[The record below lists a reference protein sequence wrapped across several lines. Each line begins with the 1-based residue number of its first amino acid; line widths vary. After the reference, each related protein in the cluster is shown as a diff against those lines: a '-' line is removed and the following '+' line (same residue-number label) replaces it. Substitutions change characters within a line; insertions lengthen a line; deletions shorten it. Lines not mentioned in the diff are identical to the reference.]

1 MKVVVTPPAF
11 CKSEKLKSK
20 LSSLFPNTVYNEK
33 NDYLSESEL
42 IEFLKGADA
51 AIIGRDPVTKA
62 ILEALPQLKVISKYG
77 VGLDNLDISSI
88 KEKGVE
94 LAVTAGT
101 NKRSVA
107 ELTLSFMLG
116 LCHRTFIGAERIKR
130 GEWIREGGH
139 DLSGKTIGIIG
150 CGNVGKEV
158 VQLLKPFGCVILVCD
173 IDDRSEFCRDQGVTE
188 SSFESLIEKSDIVT
202 LHVPL
207 TDLTRDMIDEAVL
220 QKMQANA
227 YLINTS
233 RGPVVNPSALHKALV
248 SGEIS
253 GAALDVFCSEPPGDM
268 EFLQLPNLMV
278 TPHIGGNSVEAVEAM
293 GQAAIDNLAEFFKK

>member
-11 CKSEKLKSK
+11 CKSENLKSK
-20 LSSLFPNTVYNEK
+20 LSSLFPGTVYNEK

-42 IEFLKGADA
+42 IEFVKDADA

-62 ILEALPQLKVISKYG
+62 TLEALPQLKMISKYG
-77 VGLDNLDISSI
+77 VGLDNLDIPSI
-88 KEKGVE
+88 KEKGVA
-94 LAVTAGT
+94 LTVTAGT

-116 LCHRTFIGAERIKR
+116 LCHQIFIGAERIKR

-158 VQLLKPFGCVILVCD
+158 IKLLKPFGCVILVCD
-173 IDDRSEFCRDQGVTE
+173 IEDRSDFCRDQGVAE
-188 SSFESLIEKSDIVT
+188 SSFESLVEKSDIVT

-207 TDLTRDMIDEAVL
+207 TDLTRDMINEAIL
-220 QKMQANA
+220 QKMKTNA
-227 YLINTS
+227 FLINTS
-233 RGPVVNPSALHKALV
+233 RGPVVNPSALHEALV
-248 SGEIS
+248 SGEIL
-253 GAALDVFCSEPPGDM
+253 GAALDVFCSEPPTDLK
-268 EFLQLPNLMV
+268 FLQLPNLMV

>member
-1 MKVVVTPPAF
+1 MIVVTPPAF
-11 CKSEKLKSK
+11 CKSESLKSK

-62 ILEALPQLKVISKYG
+62 TLEALPQLKMISKYG
-77 VGLDNLDISSI
+77 VGLDNLDIASI

-94 LAVTAGT
+94 FAVTAGT

-116 LCHRTFIGAERIKR
+116 LCHQTFIGAERIKR

-173 IDDRSEFCRDQGVTE
+173 IEDRSEFCRAQGVAQ
-188 SSFESLIEKSDIVT
+188 SSFELLIEKSDIVT

-207 TDLTRDMIDEAVL
+207 TDLTRDMIDAAIL
-220 QKMQANA
+220 RKMHANA

-233 RGPVVNPSALHKALV
+233 RGPVVNTSALHRALV

-253 GAALDVFCSEPPGDM
+253 GAALDVFCSEPPDDM
-268 EFLQLPNLMV
+268 TFLQLPNLMV

-293 GQAAIDNLAEFFKK
+293 GQAAIDNLVEFFKK

>member
-1 MKVVVTPPAF
+1 M
-11 CKSEKLKSK
+11 
-20 LSSLFPNTVYNEK
+20 
-33 NDYLSESEL
+33 
-42 IEFLKGADA
+42 
-51 AIIGRDPVTKA
+51 
-62 ILEALPQLKVISKYG
+62 ISKYG
-77 VGLDNLDISSI
+77 VGLDNLDIASI

-94 LAVTAGT
+94 FAVTAGT

-116 LCHRTFIGAERIKR
+116 LCHQTFIGAERIKR

-173 IDDRSEFCRDQGVTE
+173 IEDRSEFCRDQGVAQ
-188 SSFESLIEKSDIVT
+188 SSFELLIEKSDIVT

-207 TDLTRDMIDEAVL
+207 TDLTRDMIDEAIL
-220 QKMQANA
+220 RKMPANA

-233 RGPVVNPSALHKALV
+233 RGQVVNTSALHEALV
-248 SGEIS
+248 TGAIS
-253 GAALDVFCSEPPGDM
+253 GAALDVFCSEPPDDM
-268 EFLQLPNLMV
+268 AFLQLPNLMV

-293 GQAAIDNLAEFFKK
+293 GQAAIDNLAKFFNK